1 MAKNLENTKL
11 RATKQ
16 IKIQLL
22 FQDILQLLE
31 MLLEGGKRLDRW
43 FAGFRASD
51 ADKQWAHVTIWAMG
65 DNEQEEGKIW
75 AALRK
80 NRWFFA
86 PFGRRHKMLW
96 DQEQDESSSAQRSP
110 AGPA

>member
-51 ADKQWAHVTIWAMG
+51 ADKQ
-65 DNEQEEGKIW
+65 
-75 AALRK
+75 
-80 NRWFFA
+80 
-86 PFGRRHKMLW
+86 
-96 DQEQDESSSAQRSP
+96 
-110 AGPA
+110 